1 MCVWG
6 GGGHVLHRV
15 IVHTGQVG
23 GGQGGIMY
31 GGGKGGPSLGFPP
44 FWDLILFWDPLHSVT
59 PPPSGTSPHFV
70 TPPHSFWDPLLDS
83 PTF

>member
-1 MCVWG
+1 MQ
-6 GGGHVLHRV
+6 VLHRV